1 MTMTRTYVITGSA
14 SGIGQATAE
23 KLKSLGNT
31 VIGVDIHNADVV
43 ADLSKP
49 QGRIDAAKKAIG
61 LSSNS
66 IDVVIAC
73 AGLAH
78 PTTATVSVNYFGVTE
93 FLNELLPTLTKS
105 KTPRVA
111 ITSSVASVMP
121 NSSELVDAMLANDET
136 KAIEI
141 AQALVDAGQGG
152 DQLIYGST
160 KRAISRWI
168 RQQCLK
174 PHWAGAG
181 IPINAVG
188 PAIVKTPMVDQLIK
202 TPEQREGLATLVPMP
217 LNGFME
223 PETVASL
230 LIWLTG
236 VENTHVTGQTIYID
250 GGFERIVRGEDIW
263 AWHR

>member
-1 MTMTRTYVITGSA
+1 MTRTYVITGSA

-31 VIGVDIHNADVV
+31 VIGVDIHNADVF
-43 ADLSKP
+43 ADLSTP
-49 QGRIDAAKKAIG
+49 QGRIDAAKKAIE
-61 LSSNS
+61 LSHSS
-66 IDVVIAC
+66 IDAVIAC
-73 AGLAH
+73 AGLAY
-78 PTTATVSVNYFGVTE
+78 PTAATVKVNYFGVIE

-105 KTPRVA
+105 KTPRVV
-111 ITSSVASVMP
+111 ITSSVASIRP
-121 NSSELVDAMLANDET
+121 NNKELVEAMCANDET
-136 KAIEI
+136 KAVAI
-141 AQALVDAGQGG
+141 AQSLVDAGGG
-152 DQLIYGST
+152 GEQLIYGST

-188 PAIVKTPMVDQLIK
+188 PAIVLTPMVDQLMK
-202 TPEQREGLATLVPMP
+202 TPEEREGLSKLVPMP

-230 LIWLTG
+230 LIWLTA

-263 AWHR
+263 AWHQ